1 MKLNLNGFINVL
13 KVKIQ
18 RNKYYVQ
25 PCYFDWI
32 CNISFSVFTYMIS
45 FCRYLIS
52 CLLVNM
58 SYFVPHLFLFGSQIY
73 PHLFF
78 NLSTASEFFFQ
89 SQTWLLPFPRELVS
103 HYLGLVTNPFDWFI
117 TIHLF
122 WFWSSYNFSLNP
134 FVWFKNHGFITDL

>member
-1 MKLNLNGFINVL
+1 MILKLIFKSVVIGSMILELILKSSVIQYHRFIYGFDLKLNLNGFINVL

-18 RNKYYVQ
+18 RNKYWIQ

-58 SYFVPHLFLFGSQIY
+58 SYFVPHFFLSGSQIN

-78 NLSTASEFFFQ
+78 TYQQRVNFF
-89 SQTWLLPFPRELVS
+89 S
-103 HYLGLVTNPFDWFI
+103 I
-117 TIHLF
+117 M
-122 WFWSSYNFSLNP
+122 
-134 FVWFKNHGFITDL
+134 DLYE